1 MNPVQLTD
9 QGTHWD
15 LLLQQDR
22 VNVLGTAL
30 IAAIDQGLT
39 EIEADPK
46 PVLLHSSHRDFVL
59 EIGRAHV

>member
-39 EIEADPK
+39 EI
-46 PVLLHSSHRDFVL
+46 
-59 EIGRAHV
+59 